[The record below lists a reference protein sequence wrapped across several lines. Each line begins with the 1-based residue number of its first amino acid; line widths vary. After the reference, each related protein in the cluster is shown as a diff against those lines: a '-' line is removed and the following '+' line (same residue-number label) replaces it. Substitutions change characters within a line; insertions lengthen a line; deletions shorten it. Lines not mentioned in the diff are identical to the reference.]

1 MSVDCLQS
9 ESESLVEV
17 PLTSVLDAVFRQ
29 NTMAPIADTPDNLY
43 TARSMR
49 APRVNL
55 VTRPVSVFTSRVQ
68 VVETLPKVASDAMPF
83 FTVRV
88 A

>member
-9 ESESLVEV
+9 ASKSRVEV

-29 NTMAPIADTPDNLY
+29 NAMAPIADTPDNLY

-49 APRVNL
+49 APRVKL
-55 VTRPVSVFTSRVQ
+55 VTRPVSVSTARVQ
-68 VVETLPKVASDAMPF
+68 VVEALPKVASDAMPF

>member
-1 MSVDCLQS
+1 MSVDRLQS
-9 ESESLVEV
+9 ALKCLVEV

-29 NTMAPIADTPDNLY
+29 NTMAPIADAPNNLY

-49 APRVNL
+49 TARGKL
-55 VTRPVSVFTSRVQ
+55 VTGPVSVSTARVQ
-68 VVETLPKVASDAMPF
+68 VLEVLPKVASDAMPF
-83 FTVRV
+83 FTVGV